1 MAGSLAG
8 TFTKGILGVAETLS
22 KSMKGGVTP
31 EQVMKTLAWSVPVVA
46 AMQLMDL
53 SPTGEVVGTY
63 LKNKLVPGLEE
74 ANLARQMELD
84 ARMEMGAKQLPG
96 ISANAISLEQNR
108 MQKQQLVQEALA
120 RKEEIVQEL
129 EKDSFLIGIPR
140 ESIARLVDNVIQIAP
155 MATVDNPAVI
165 LSVIRSA
172 ALTGAD
178 SIDISTANEL
188 MRLENQYTGRI

>member
-1 MAGSLAG
+1 
-8 TFTKGILGVAETLS
+8 
-22 KSMKGGVTP
+22 
-31 EQVMKTLAWSVPVVA
+31 
-46 AMQLMDL
+46 
-53 SPTGEVVGTY
+53 
-63 LKNKLVPGLEE
+63 
-74 ANLARQMELD
+74 
-84 ARMEMGAKQLPG
+84 MEMGAKQLPG